1 MDARARLINRYNNRP
16 LHSAAPI
23 TEHTHTPTRAEAT
36 GMQLN
41 RKFLN
46 SMIKQTESHNRR
58 LEVNKCRSTSARERI
73 RTGNTNYR
81 HDADVSAEREYWTQR
96 KREKQIKKR
105 SRVGSYE
112 QEGEKSPDEAEVKA
126 ERQAGATRKSSA
138 SSSPVASIKK
148 RKRHKKDKKKK
159 KRNKDKRKR
168 KRKRLV

>member
-1 MDARARLINRYNNRP
+1 MDARARLINRYNNRQ
-16 LHSAAPI
+16 LDSAAPMSKR
-23 TEHTHTPTRAEAT
+23 THSPTRAEAT

-46 SMIKQTESHNRR
+46 RMIKQTESHNRR
-58 LEVNKCRSTSARERI
+58 LEVKKCRSTSARERI
-73 RTGNTNYR
+73 RTENTTYR

-96 KREKQIKKR
+96 KREKKTKKR

-112 QEGEKSPDEAEVKA
+112 QDEKSSEEDEAKA
-126 ERQAGATRKSSA
+126 ERQAGAARKSSA

-159 KRNKDKRKR
+159 KRNKNRRKR